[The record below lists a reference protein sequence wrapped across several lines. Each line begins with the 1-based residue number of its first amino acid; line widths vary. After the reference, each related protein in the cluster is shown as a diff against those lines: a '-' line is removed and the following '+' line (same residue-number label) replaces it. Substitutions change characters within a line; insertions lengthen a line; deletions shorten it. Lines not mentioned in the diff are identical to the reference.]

1 MVSEEAIVLLS
12 FELTDG
18 DKEDVNFEL
27 LSLFGVDRERLNLNF
42 LTLVVSVAA
51 TGCVVVSVVV
61 EVVILDVTGE
71 EESFVG
77 VVEKGDEGIVDGD

>member
-1 MVSEEAIVLLS
+1 VLLS

-51 TGCVVVSVVV
+51 TGCVVVAVVV

-71 EESFVG
+71 EGSFVG

>member
-1 MVSEEAIVLLS
+1 LVSEEAIVLLS

-51 TGCVVVSVVV
+51 TGCVVVAVVV

-71 EESFVG
+71 EGSFVG
-77 VVEKGDEGIVDGD
+77 VVEKGDEGVVDGD